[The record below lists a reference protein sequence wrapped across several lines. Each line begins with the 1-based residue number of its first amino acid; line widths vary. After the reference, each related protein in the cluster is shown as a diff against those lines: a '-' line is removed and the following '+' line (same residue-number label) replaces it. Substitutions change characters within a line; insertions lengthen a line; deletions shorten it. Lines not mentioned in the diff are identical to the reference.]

1 VQKRRRVTRACDE
14 CRRKKIK
21 CDGKQP
27 CTHCSVYSYECTYD
41 KPSNRRRN
49 PAPQYIEALET
60 RLQRAES
67 LLRQFIPDVDLADP
81 SLDPAVKQE
90 FRNRERARLQT
101 AKLKQP
107 QLGLEPTKE
116 DAQLL
121 SMIESI
127 GQLDLDEK
135 GDWDFHGA
143 SSGAVFLRRMKEH
156 FGGLLGPPEKMPFL
170 PRTDGPIGLG
180 DLESPHSAGSSPFG
194 PSSSLP
200 VDLPPKEIARDLCY
214 YSLNC
219 ATCLTR
225 VVHLPSFY
233 DGLDKLYSGP
243 VENRRPEGTH
253 FVGLLYAVMALGCMY
268 RALDETNP
276 QRSTPGAGRDDGYVL
291 IGRMRRSFWSAVS
304 NIVFTSPANFIMR
317 QPSASFRTPTSA
329 EISCRYRV

>member
-49 PAPQYIEALET
+49 PAPQYIEALES

-67 LLRQFIPDVDLADP
+67 LLRQFVPDVDLADP
-81 SLDPAVKQE
+81 NLDPAVKQE
-90 FRNRERARLQT
+90 FRNRERARAQA
-101 AKLKQP
+101 AKLKQAHV
-107 QLGLEPTKE
+107 GFESSSKD

-156 FGGLLGPPEKMPFL
+156 FGGLLGPPEKVPFL
-170 PRTDGPIGLG
+170 PRKDRPTGLG
-180 DLESPHSAGSSPFG
+180 DLDSPQSAASSPYGSSA
-194 PSSSLP
+194 SLP
-200 VDLPPKEIARDLCY
+200 IDLPPKEIARDLCY

-219 ATCLTR
+219 ATCLNR
-225 VVHLPSFY
+225 IVHLPSFY
-233 DGLDKLYSGP
+233 DGLDKLYIGSL
-243 VENRRPEGTH
+243 ENLGPEGTN
-253 FVGLLYAVMALGCMY
+253 FVGLLYAVMALGCLY
-268 RALDETNP
+268 RALDQTTP
-276 QRSTPGAGRDDGYVL
+276 QRSARRDGIDDG
-291 IGRMRRSFWSAVS
+291 
-304 NIVFTSPANFIMR
+304 
-317 QPSASFRTPTSA
+317 
-329 EISCRYRV
+329 